1 MNQQLLDLLVERKVV
16 EFDKSTREYVFITT
30 RVIGVVFTIETTE
43 IAILESIYIND
54 EDSFIGVDFKGKK
67 YDLNEADFDVY
78 TSGMF
83 DKKDRI
89 I

>member
-16 EFDKSTREYVFITT
+16 EFDKSSREYLFITT
-30 RVIGVVFTIETTE
+30 RVIGVVNTDDTM
-43 IAILESIYIND
+43 AILESIYIND

-67 YDLNEADFDVY
+67 YDLNEVDFDVY

-89 I
+89 A